1 MSATVPR
8 FSVLIPTYNGAR
20 YLAEAIDSV
29 LHQTYPDFELLV
41 LDNAST
47 DETPELL
54 ARYRDPRLRT
64 FRNERNLGFIGNVER
79 GRTLAR
85 GHFLVDIG
93 SDDVWEPG
101 LLGAV
106 AAFWERHPDLSFL
119 HLPAVWIDAEGR
131 SCGRIDARWREV
143 TPGTEAFV
151 EVFERGFCFSGMFMR
166 RSLLEEIGPL
176 DRYWDDMLDL
186 WWFLQLSLRGD
197 VGYLDEPLVRFRLH
211 DATLSASLL
220 VKGQGFRHHVAVASS
235 AFDWPAARAAGLTP
249 ADRQRALRAIV
260 LESIAQL
267 HAVRDRGTRRDV
279 FEALR
284 VLLQIEPAAALRP
297 ATAARVGLAM
307 LPRAALHALRRWSWR
322 RRGRGIVLQALP
334 ASDPLRRTD

>member
-1 MSATVPR
+1 MSAGVPR

-20 YLAEAIDSV
+20 YLSESIDSV
-29 LHQTYPDFELLV
+29 LNQTYRDFELLV

-47 DETPELL
+47 DETQQIL
-54 ARYRDPRLRT
+54 ARYRDPRLRV
-64 FRNERNLGFIGNVER
+64 FRNDRNLGFIGNVER

-106 AAFWERHPDLSFL
+106 AAFWERHPGLSFM
-119 HLPAVWIDAEGR
+119 HMPAVWIDAQGR
-131 SCGRIDARWREV
+131 ACGRIDARWREV
-143 TPGTEAFV
+143 TPGAEAFV

-166 RSLLEEIGPL
+166 RSLLEEFGPL

-186 WWFLQLSLRGD
+186 WWFLRLSLRGD

-220 VKGQGFRHHVAVASS
+220 VKGKGFQHHVAVASS
-235 AFDWPAARAAGLTP
+235 AFDWPEARAAGLTST
-249 ADRQRALRAIV
+249 DRRRALRAIV

-279 FEALR
+279 FEALG
-284 VLLQIEPAAALRP
+284 VLLRIEPAAALRP

-307 LPRAALHALRRWSWR
+307 LPRGALHALRRWR
-322 RRGRGIVLQALP
+322 RRRMGRGIALHALP
-334 ASDPLRRTD
+334 ASGDLRRTE